1 MMVSFPCDQLIFQ
14 GSYLPQ
20 TSPSGS
26 FINTS
31 AVINESEMGF
41 SSFFFRRVF
50 SFSCSGQCPDPS
62 TRSHRQA
69 WWENGFPD
77 GSEFQTG
84 LNVFSPSA
92 FTVFY
97 LHLIQLSSEQRV
109 IVFFFPFFFVAIP
122 DSFVLSWLHYKMIII
137 CECSDPV
144 NTAWCDW
151 SRWKVVSAPGSDSWQ
166 LLLELLMLVT

>member
-31 AVINESEMGF
+31 AVINESEIGF

-62 TRSHRQA
+62 TRSHS
-69 WWENGFPD
+69 W
-77 GSEFQTG
+77 TG
-84 LNVFSPSA
+84 LMGKWFPRRLWVPDRIKCFLTLSLYSILSS
-92 FTVFY
+92 FTV
-97 LHLIQLSSEQRV
+97 IQLSSEQRV
-109 IVFFFPFFFVAIP
+109 IVFFFFFAIP